1 MKVFVVIKRTAADF
15 AGDSLESLGVFNRI
29 EDARKAM
36 QDDFEGQ
43 DYNKETCEEYE
54 IECDSIYIV
63 GALGF
68 SYDHYWVEIVEQE
81 IK

>member
-1 MKVFVVIKRTAADF
+1 MKVFVVIKRAAMLS
-15 AGDSLESLGVFNRI
+15 AGDSLESLGVFSKI

-36 QDDFEGQ
+36 QDDFESQ
-43 DYNKETCEEYE
+43 DYDKETCDEYE
-54 IECDSIYIV
+54 IGDDSIYVV